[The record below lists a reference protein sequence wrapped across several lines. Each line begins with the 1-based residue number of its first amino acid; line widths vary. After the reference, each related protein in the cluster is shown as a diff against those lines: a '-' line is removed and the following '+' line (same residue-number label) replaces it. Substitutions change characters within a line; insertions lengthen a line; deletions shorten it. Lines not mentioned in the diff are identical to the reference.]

1 MISFPNA
8 KINLGLNVVSKRPD
22 GYHNIETIFYPIP
35 VKDALEI
42 VRADT
47 FSFTTN
53 GNTGRCSNRKKLGC
67 QSTESAEVTVRNPG
81 TGSPSTESYSLR
93 SRTWRR
99 LGRCC
104 LYAEVAERLL
114 RTSYPGRQLGRTCLL
129 HRSGLSVLYPQY
141 AGICI
146 RHGKYLR
153 NGGIVAGRLPSLSSQ
168 AGCCR
173 LDTGSLFDG
182 DARSSGYLFERNHPE
197 TCRRMERIDDKRF

>member
-47 FSFTTN
+47 FSFTQ
-53 GNTGRCSNRKKLGC
+53 TGIPVDVPIEKNLVVKALNLLKSRYKIPELEVHLLKAIPFGAGLGGG
-67 QSTESAEVTVRNPG
+67 SAD
-81 TGSPSTESYSLR
+81 
-93 SRTWRR
+93 
-99 LGRCC
+99 
-104 LYAEVAERLL
+104 A
-114 RTSYPGRQLGRTCLL
+114 GRQLGRTCLL
-129 HRSGLSVLYPQY
+129 HRSGLPVLYPQY
-141 AGICI
+141 AGIRI

-197 TCRRMERIDDKRF
+197 TCRRMERIDGKRF

>member
-47 FSFTTN
+47 FSFTQ
-53 GNTGRCSNRKKLGC
+53 TGIPIDAPIEKNLVVKALNLLKSQYEIPELEVHLLKAIPFGAGLGGGSADAAFMLKLLNDYC
-67 QSTESAEVTVRNPG
+67 
-81 TGSPSTESYSLR
+81 
-93 SRTWRR
+93 
-99 LGRCC
+99 
-104 LYAEVAERLL
+104 
-114 RTSYPGRQLGRTCLL
+114 GRQLGRTCLL

-141 AGICI
+141 AGIRI

-168 AGCCR
+168 AGCRR

-197 TCRRMERIDDKRF
+197 TCRRMERIDGKRF